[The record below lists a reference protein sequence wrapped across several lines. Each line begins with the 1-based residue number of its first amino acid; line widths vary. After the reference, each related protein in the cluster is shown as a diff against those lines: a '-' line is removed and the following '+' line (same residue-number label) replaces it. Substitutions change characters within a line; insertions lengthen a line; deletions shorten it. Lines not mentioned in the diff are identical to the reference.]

1 MEMGMELM
9 VLSTDINDDDGNSI
23 IISNND
29 NVDDAGEN
37 SHSTD
42 IGKDD
47 IDNINNKDED
57 T

>member
-1 MEMGMELM
+1 MEMVMELM
-9 VLSTDINDDDGNSI
+9 VLSTDINDDDGSSI
-23 IISNND
+23 IISSNG

-47 IDNINNKDED
+47 IDDINNIDED